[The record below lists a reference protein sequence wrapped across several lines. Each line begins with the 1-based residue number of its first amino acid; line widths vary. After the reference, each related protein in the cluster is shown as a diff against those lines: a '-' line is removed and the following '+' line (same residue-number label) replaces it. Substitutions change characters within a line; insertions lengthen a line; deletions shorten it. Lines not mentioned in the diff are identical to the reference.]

1 MLRMITHGMLAG
13 FGFLLALALLER
25 TAARLAAPARTAAAV
40 DADITDQVWA
50 VLAEARR
57 ITEEA

>member
-1 MLRMITHGMLAG
+1 MLRMITYGILAG
-13 FGFLLALALLER
+13 FGFLLALALLEAL
-25 TAARLAAPARTAAAV
+25 AAALAAPRPAPAA